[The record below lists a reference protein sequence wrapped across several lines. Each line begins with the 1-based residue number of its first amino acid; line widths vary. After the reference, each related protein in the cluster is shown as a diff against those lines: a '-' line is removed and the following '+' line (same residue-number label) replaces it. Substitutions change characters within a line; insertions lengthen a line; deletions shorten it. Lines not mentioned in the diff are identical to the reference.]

1 MEFQEDMVDQSDDI
15 EIEGEEPE
23 APEEEVEVEAEG
35 GEVEAPAE
43 PESEPEAPKKQKV
56 PLSTRFNQVQKEK
69 FQALERERQVAAEN
83 ERLRKRL
90 AESETA
96 LSHHYGDK
104 VNMSLEQAKKRQ
116 LEAVE
121 SGDAQAM
128 IDAQA
133 EVAKATYA
141 SEELKREE
149 SNRKYQAE
157 TRQQEQQQQQAAY
170 YTPDETA
177 AQQWAAANTWF
188 DADSDD
194 FDQELA
200 AYADSKAAEI
210 NQQLQS
216 SGQGHLIGSPAY
228 FHEINKH
235 VRQADEYRR
244 QAAPVQRKEHLV
256 MKRTNTPV
264 ASVRGSGGNA
274 YSARGGSARKMT
286 AAEARM
292 ASKFGVSNKE
302 YMEKA
307 LQQER
312 DGLHLRGTR

>member
-15 EIEGEEPE
+15 EIEGEEPS
-23 APEEEVEVEAEG
+23 APEEEVEVESEG
-35 GEVEAPAE
+35 HEEEAE
-43 PESEPEAPKKQKV
+43 PEEEPERPRKQKI
-56 PLSTRFNQVQKEK
+56 PLSTRFNDVQREK
-69 FQALERERQVAAEN
+69 FQALERERQATAEN

-128 IDAQA
+128 IDAQS
-133 EVAKATYA
+133 ELVKATYA
-141 SEELKREE
+141 AEELKREE
-149 SNRKYQAE
+149 ANRRYVAE
-157 TRQQEQQQQQAAY
+157 NRQQEQQQQQAAY
-170 YTPDETA
+170 YTPDESA

-188 DADSDD
+188 DADSND
-194 FDQELA
+194 FDQELS
-200 AYADSKAAEI
+200 AYADAKAAEI

-216 SGQGHLIGSPAY
+216 TGQAHLIGSPAY

-235 VRQADEYRR
+235 IRQADEYRR
-244 QAAPVQRKEHLV
+244 QTAPVQRKEQLV

-274 YSARGGSARKMT
+274 YAARGGSARKMT

-292 ASKFGVSNKE
+292 ASKFGVSNKD